1 MAENFLKLLT
11 DTKPQI
17 QEAQREPIKI
27 NNKKN
32 YTSISYANG
41 RKSKGKEEILKEAR
55 G

>member
-1 MAENFLKLLT
+1 MMAENFLKLLT

-32 YTSISYANG
+32 LHQHII
-41 RKSKGKEEILKEAR
+41 RKWQKK
-55 G
+55 